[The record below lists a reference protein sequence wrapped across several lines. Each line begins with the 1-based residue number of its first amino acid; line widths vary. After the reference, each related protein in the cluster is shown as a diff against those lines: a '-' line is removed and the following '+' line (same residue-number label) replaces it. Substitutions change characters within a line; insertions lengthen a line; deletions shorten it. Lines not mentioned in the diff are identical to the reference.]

1 MSGDHDFDFEPAPG
15 LPAPLPRGEDILW
28 QGRPLTYALAR
39 DAMGLHWIAGYFV
52 LLVLWRGGA
61 AAADNGAGVIVQAVL
76 TYVVLGALACLIVL
90 GIARAQARATVYT
103 ITNARVLM
111 RIGAAL
117 SVTFN
122 IPFTQVASASLD
134 LRRGG
139 VGTIAMQTLGD
150 TRLSYL
156 ILWPHVR
163 PWRMNPTE
171 PALRCIADAARV
183 AQILAD
189 AAETRVSQPV
199 VTAGPPGSASV
210 AAE

>member
-15 LPAPLPRGEDILW
+15 LPAPLPKGEDILW

-39 DAMGLHWIAGYFV
+39 DAMGLHWIAGYFA
-52 LLVLWRGGA
+52 LLALWRGGA
-61 AAADNGAGVIVQAVL
+61 AAADNGAGVIAQAVL
-76 TYVVLGALACLIVL
+76 TYVILGALACLIVL

-103 ITNARVLM
+103 ITTARVLM

-117 SVTFN
+117 PVTFN
-122 IPFTQVASASLD
+122 IPFTQVASANLD

-139 VGTIAMQTLGD
+139 VGTIAMKTLGD

-156 ILWPHVR
+156 IMWPHVR

-171 PALRCIADAARV
+171 PALRCIPGAAQV

-199 VTAGPPGSASV
+199 VTVGQQGGASV

>member
-1 MSGDHDFDFEPAPG
+1 MSRDTDFDFEAAPG
-15 LPAPLPRGEDILW
+15 LPAPLPAGEGILW

-52 LLVLWRGGA
+52 LLAVWRGGA
-61 AAADNGAGVIVQAVL
+61 AAADNGAGVVVQAAL
-76 TYVVLGALACLIVL
+76 TYLILGALACLIIL

-103 ITNARVLM
+103 ITDARVLM

-117 SVTFN
+117 PVTFN
-122 IPFTQVASASLD
+122 IPFTQVGSANLD
-134 LRRGG
+134 LRRDG
-139 VGTIAMQTLGD
+139 VGTIALQTLGE

-156 ILWPHVR
+156 ILWPHIR

-171 PALRCIADAARV
+171 PALRCIPDAAQV
-183 AQILAD
+183 AKLLAE

-199 VTAGPPGSASV
+199 VTADVPDGTTV

>member
-15 LPAPLPRGEDILW
+15 LPAPLPKGEDILW

-52 LLVLWRGGA
+52 LLALWRGGA
-61 AAADNGAGVIVQAVL
+61 AAADNGVGVIAQAVL
-76 TYVVLGALACLIVL
+76 AYLVLGAVACLIVL
-90 GIARAQARATVYT
+90 GLARAQARATVYT
-103 ITNARVLM
+103 ITTARVLM

-117 SVTFN
+117 PVTFN
-122 IPFTQVASASLD
+122 IPFTQVASANLD
-134 LRRGG
+134 LRKGG
-139 VGTIAMQTLGD
+139 VGTIAMKTLGE

-171 PALRCIADAARV
+171 PALRCIPDAAGV

-199 VTAGPPGSASV
+199 VTAGLPGGASV
-210 AAE
+210 PAE